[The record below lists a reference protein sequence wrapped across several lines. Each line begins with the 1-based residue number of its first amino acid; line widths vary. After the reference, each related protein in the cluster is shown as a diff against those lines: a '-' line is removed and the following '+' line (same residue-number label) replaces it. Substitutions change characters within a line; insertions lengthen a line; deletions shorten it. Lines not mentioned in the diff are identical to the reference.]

1 MRFDL
6 IRMPFDRS
14 RMSFDRA
21 SYLIRPPRQNTDL
34 SDWVRCYL
42 NTVIHYWNLIFRVNG
57 IYWEESWKM
66 DGSTPRSRGVL
77 FARRTTI
84 LRKVLLKRIKKPG
97 RGEWEFLSNNNNYM
111 AEDFRFF
118 TSAGSLGLHSVFRH
132 QLLQDLEFKT
142 SSKSIS
148 SFKRQNLILS
158 NFSPESPSIKN
169 WITLALQNNLMA
181 YSYDRMM

>member
-1 MRFDL
+1 MGFDL

-57 IYWEESWKM
+57 TYWKESWKM

-84 LRKVLLKRIKKPG
+84 LRKVLLKRIKKPS
-97 RGEWEFLSNNNNYM
+97 RGEWEFLSNNNNYV
-111 AEDFRFF
+111 AEDFRFSRPQGPYKLTWLAQCF
-118 TSAGSLGLHSVFRH
+118 SSPVVARPRI
-132 QLLQDLEFKT
+132 QNILQIYFQFQKT
-142 SSKSIS
+142 K
-148 SFKRQNLILS
+148 FNLIK
-158 NFSPESPSIKN
+158 F
-169 WITLALQNNLMA
+169 
-181 YSYDRMM
+181 